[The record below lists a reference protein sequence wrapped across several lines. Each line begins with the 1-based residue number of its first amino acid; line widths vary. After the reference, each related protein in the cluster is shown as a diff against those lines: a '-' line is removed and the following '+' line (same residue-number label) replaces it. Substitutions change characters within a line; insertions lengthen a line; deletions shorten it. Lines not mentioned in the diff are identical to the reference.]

1 MSAYAGYYLWKY
13 IQAILWH
20 SIYKRSRIVIWAFIC
35 WRHIITYE
43 FAENINEQRPAV
55 RGSPVM
61 SDSHYYAYGII
72 EDEEYDL
79 DLEIVGVGGAN
90 RVYTVNYRSLAA
102 VVSDID
108 TLEPEQT
115 DENFRAH
122 DTALRAVMEDGRR
135 TVVPMRFGMVFMDA
149 RTLKNVL
156 RGGRGMF
163 NRALH
168 EINGTVE
175 LGVKLIAD
183 EDATFDQEVI
193 REDVADRLRDMSIQ
207 EVENGLFSDRLVM
220 NRSYLVDHDQQAAF
234 GAAIDE
240 ITEEHDDHLSVQ
252 YSGPWAPYN
261 FIDIEIGTQQ

>member
-1 MSAYAGYYLWKY
+1 
-13 IQAILWH
+13 
-20 SIYKRSRIVIWAFIC
+20 
-35 WRHIITYE
+35 
-43 FAENINEQRPAV
+43 
-55 RGSPVM
+55 M

-90 RVYTVNYRSLAA
+90 RVYTVNHRPLAA

-115 DENFRAH
+115 DENLRAH
-122 DTALRAVMEDGRR
+122 DNALGAVMEHGRR
-135 TVVPMRFGMVFMDA
+135 TVVPMRFGMVFKDG

-163 NRALH
+163 SRALH
-168 EINGTVE
+168 EIDGTVE

-183 EDATFDQEVI
+183 EDTTFDQEAI
-193 REDVADRLRDMSIQ
+193 REDIADRLRDMSVQ
-207 EVENGLFSDRLVM
+207 EAENGQFSDRLVM
-220 NRSYLVDHDQQAAF
+220 NRSYLVDQDQQASF

>member
-1 MSAYAGYYLWKY
+1 
-13 IQAILWH
+13 
-20 SIYKRSRIVIWAFIC
+20 
-35 WRHIITYE
+35 
-43 FAENINEQRPAV
+43 
-55 RGSPVM
+55 M
-61 SDSHYYAYGII
+61 SDSHYYVYGII

-79 DLEIVGVGGAN
+79 EIGGVGGAN
-90 RVYTVNYRSLAA
+90 RVCTVNHRPLAA

-115 DENFRAH
+115 DENLRAH
-122 DTALRAVMEDGRR
+122 DNVLRAVMEDRGR
-135 TVVPMRFGMVFMDA
+135 TVVPMRFGMVFKDE

-163 NRALH
+163 SRALH
-168 EINGTVE
+168 EIDGTVE

-183 EDATFDQEVI
+183 EDTTFDQEVI
-193 REDVADRLRDMSIQ
+193 REDVADRLREMSVQ

-220 NRSYLVDHDQQAAF
+220 NRSYLVDHEQQAAF
-234 GAAIDE
+234 GAEIDE